1 MIIRM
6 TEIWRKEAMG
16 RFMCGIVGFVGKQRQ
31 KEEILER
38 MMDRIKHR
46 GPDSFGK
53 YTTDEVAFGFRRLSI
68 IDLESGTQPMFNED
82 GQIALVFN
90 GEIYNS
96 PELRER
102 FLAKGHVFANRSDSE
117 TILHGY
123 EEYGEKL
130 VRELRGMFG
139 FAIWDN
145 RKGRL
150 FLARDFFGIKP
161 VYYAMIGG
169 NLVFASEIKSI
180 LEFPGYKKEV
190 NLEAL
195 EQYLSFQYSN
205 LRETFFK
212 GIYHLPPGHYL
223 TYSHGE
229 LNITQYFDPTLEPT
243 SKESQDAVVQ
253 KLDAVLADS
262 VEKHMLADVE
272 VGAFL
277 SSGVDSSYIAAKF
290 SGKKT
295 FTVGFFDENNQ
306 YNETHYA
313 KECAKFLG
321 LENVSHTI
329 TEEEYWGEM
338 PKIMYHMDEP
348 LADPAAIAL
357 YFVAREAAKHVKV
370 VTSGEG
376 ADEFFGG
383 YTIYREPL
391 SLRWVDWLPLGFRK
405 KVAELA
411 ARLPEGFK
419 GRSYLIRA
427 SRPVQERFIGN
438 ANIFSEEERKQI
450 LRVQTKAKSPQN
462 LLGGQYKKM
471 ARYDDTTKMQY
482 IDLTNW
488 LPGDILLKADKMSMA
503 HSLEL
508 RVPFLDKEVFAVART
523 LRTGMKLKKGTTKY
537 AFRRVAEKYLPEFT
551 TNKKKLGFPVPI
563 RVWLR
568 QDTGYGKVKAAFSG
582 KAAGE
587 FFQTDHILRLLD
599 EHRGGVRDNS
609 RKIWTVYTF
618 LVWYRVFFEEENAA

>member
-1 MIIRM
+1 
-6 TEIWRKEAMG
+6 
-16 RFMCGIVGFVGKQRQ
+16 MCGIAGFVGKQDN
-31 KEEILER
+31 KEEILGK
-38 MMDRIKHR
+38 MMDVIKHR
-46 GPDSFGK
+46 GPDSEGK
-53 YTTDEVAFGFRRLSI
+53 YTTEDVAFGFRRLSI
-68 IDLESGTQPMFNED
+68 IDLESGSQPMFNED
-82 GQIALVFN
+82 GQIALIFN

-102 FLAKGHVFANRSDSE
+102 FKGKGHTFANRSDSE
-117 TILHGY
+117 TLIHGY

-130 VRELRGMFG
+130 VHELRGMFG

-145 RKGRL
+145 RNKSL

-161 VYYAMIGG
+161 VYYAMING
-169 NLVFASEIKSI
+169 NLVFGSEIKSI
-180 LEFPGYKKEV
+180 LEFPGYQKEV
-190 NLEAL
+190 NEEAL

-205 LRETFFK
+205 LPETFFK
-212 GIYHLPPGHYL
+212 GIYRLLPGHYL
-223 TYSHGE
+223 TYRNGE
-229 LNITQYFDPTLEPT
+229 LNVTQYFDPTLEPT
-243 SKESQDAVVQ
+243 SKDSQEEMIK
-253 KLDAVLADS
+253 KLTDVLEDS
-262 VEKHMLADVE
+262 VDKHMLADVE

-277 SSGVDSSYIAAKF
+277 SSGVDSSYIAAKY

-295 FTVGFFDENNQ
+295 FTVGFFDKNNQ

-313 KECAKFLG
+313 EECAKFLG
-321 LENVSHTI
+321 LENYSHTI

-357 YFVAREAAKHVKV
+357 YFVAREAAKYVKV

-391 SLRWVDWLPLGFRK
+391 ALRYVDWIPLGFRK
-405 KVAELA
+405 KVASLA
-411 ARLPEGFK
+411 EKLPEGMK

-427 SRPVQERFIGN
+427 SKPVQERFIGN
-438 ANIFSEEERKQI
+438 ANIFTEKERKELLKI
-450 LRVQTKAKSPQN
+450 QTKAVSPKK
-462 LLGGQYKKM
+462 LLAGKYKKM
-471 ARYDDTTKMQY
+471 GRHDDTTKMQY

-508 RVPFLDKEVFAVART
+508 RVPFLDKEVFQVART
-523 LRTGMKLKKGTTKY
+523 MRTNMKLKDKTTKFT
-537 AFRRVAEKYLPEFT
+537 FRRVAEPVLPEFT

-563 RVWLR
+563 RVWLKE
-568 QDTGYGKVKAAFSG
+568 DTGYGKVREAFLCETAKKYFNTG
-582 KAAGE
+582 MLI
-587 FFQTDHILRLLD
+587 QLLD
-599 EHRGGVRDNS
+599 DHKNGVRDNS

-618 LVWYRVFFEEENAA
+618 LVWYHVFFENGYVAPEMQTAKEA

>member
-1 MIIRM
+1 
-6 TEIWRKEAMG
+6 
-16 RFMCGIVGFVGKQRQ
+16 MCGIAGFVGKQEN
-31 KEEILER
+31 KEEILGK
-38 MMDRIKHR
+38 MMDVIKHR
-46 GPDSFGK
+46 GPDSEGK
-53 YTTDEVAFGFRRLSI
+53 YTTEDVAFGFRRLSI
-68 IDLESGTQPMFNED
+68 IDLESGSQPMFNED
-82 GQIALVFN
+82 GEIALIFN

-102 FLAKGHVFANRSDSE
+102 FKKKGHIFANRSDSE
-117 TILHGY
+117 TLIHGY

-130 VRELRGMFG
+130 VHELRGMFG

-145 RKGRL
+145 RKKSL
-150 FLARDFFGIKP
+150 FMARDFFGIKP
-161 VYYAMIGG
+161 VYYAMING
-169 NLVFASEIKSI
+169 NLVFGSEIKSI

-190 NLEAL
+190 NEEAL

-205 LRETFFK
+205 LPETFFK
-212 GIYHLPPGHYL
+212 GIYRLMPGHYL
-223 TYSHGE
+223 TYRNGE
-229 LNITQYFDPTLEPT
+229 LNVTQYFDPTLEPV
-243 SKESQDAVVQ
+243 SKDSQEEIVK
-253 KLDAVLADS
+253 KLTDVLEDS

-277 SSGVDSSYIAAKF
+277 SSGVDSSYIAARY

-295 FTVGFFDENNQ
+295 FTVGFFDKNNQ

-313 KECAKFLG
+313 EECAEFLG
-321 LENVSHTI
+321 LENYSHTI

-357 YFVAREAAKHVKV
+357 YFVAREAARHVKV

-391 SLRWVDWLPLGFRK
+391 ALRWVEWLPLRFRK
-405 KVAELA
+405 SVARLA
-411 ARLPEGFK
+411 EKLPEGMK
-419 GRSYLIRA
+419 GRSFLIRA
-427 SRPVQERFIGN
+427 SKPVQERFIGN
-438 ANIFSEEERKQI
+438 ANIFTEAERKKI
-450 LRVQTKAKSPQN
+450 LKVKTKAVSPKK
-462 LLGGQYKKM
+462 LLAPKYKKM
-471 ARYDDTTKMQY
+471 KRYDDTTKMQY

-508 RVPFLDKEVFAVART
+508 RVPFLDKEVFNVART
-523 LRTGMKLKKGTTKY
+523 MRTNMKLKKKTTKFS
-537 AFRRVAEKYLPEFT
+537 FRRVAEPVLPEFT

-563 RVWLR
+563 RVWLKE
-568 QDTGYGKVKAAFSG
+568 DMGYGKVKEAFLSETA
-582 KAAGE
+582 KKYFNTSAIV
-587 FFQTDHILRLLD
+587 QLLD
-599 EHRGGVRDNS
+599 DHKMGIRDNS

-618 LVWYRVFFEEENAA
+618 LVWHQVFFGGEEAA

>member
-1 MIIRM
+1 
-6 TEIWRKEAMG
+6 
-16 RFMCGIVGFVGKQRQ
+16 MCGIAGFAGKQDN

-38 MMDRIKHR
+38 MMDVIKHR
-46 GPDSFGK
+46 GPDSEGK
-53 YTTDEVAFGFRRLSI
+53 YTTEDVAFGFRRLSI
-68 IDLESGTQPMFNED
+68 IDLESGSQPMFNED
-82 GQIALVFN
+82 GQIALIFN

-102 FLAKGHVFANRSDSE
+102 FQAKGHVFANRSDSE
-117 TILHGY
+117 TLIHGY

-130 VRELRGMFG
+130 VHELRGMFG

-145 RKGRL
+145 RKKRL

-161 VYYAMIGG
+161 VYYAVINN
-169 NLVFASEIKSI
+169 NLVFGSEIKSI

-190 NLEAL
+190 NMEAL
-195 EQYLSFQYSN
+195 EQYLSFQYSS
-205 LRETFFK
+205 LPETFFK
-212 GIYHLPPGHYL
+212 GIYRLLPGHYL
-223 TYSHGE
+223 TWSNGE
-229 LNITQYFDPTLEPT
+229 LNITQYFDPTLEPV
-243 SKESQDAVVQ
+243 SKDSQETLVK
-253 KLDAVLADS
+253 KLDEVLDDS
-262 VEKHMLADVE
+262 VQKHMLADVE

-277 SSGVDSSYIAAKF
+277 SSGVDSSYIAAKY

-295 FTVGFFDENNQ
+295 FTVGFFDKENQ

-313 KECAKFLG
+313 EECAKYLG
-321 LENVSHTI
+321 LENYSHTI

-338 PKIMYHMDEP
+338 PKIMWHMDEP

-357 YFVAREAAKHVKV
+357 YFVAREAAKQVKV

-391 SLRWVDWLPLGFRK
+391 SLRWINWLPASWRRAMAKL
-405 KVAELA
+405 AEK
-411 ARLPEGFK
+411 LPEGTK
-419 GRSYLIRA
+419 GRSYIIRA
-427 SRPVQERFIGN
+427 SKTVQERFIGN
-438 ANIFSEEERKQI
+438 ANIFSAQERKE
-450 LRVQTKAKSPQN
+450 LLKEKTNAVTPQE
-462 LLGGQYKKM
+462 LLAPQYKKM
-471 ARYDDTTKMQY
+471 QQYDDTTKMQY

-508 RVPFLDKEVFAVART
+508 RVPFLDKEVFKAARSI
-523 LRTGMKLKKGTTKY
+523 RTNMKLKDKTTKF

-563 RVWLR
+563 RVWLKE
-568 QDTGYGKVKAAFSG
+568 DTGYGKVREAFTGAA
-582 KAAGE
+582 ANR
-587 FFQTDHILRLLD
+587 FFYTDKILRLLD
-599 EHRGGVRDNS
+599 DHKNGVRDNS

-618 LVWYRVFFEEENAA
+618 LVWYKVFFEDVKSA

>member
-1 MIIRM
+1 
-6 TEIWRKEAMG
+6 
-16 RFMCGIVGFVGKQRQ
+16 MCGIAGFVGKQEN
-31 KEEILER
+31 KEEILGK
-38 MMDRIKHR
+38 MMDVIKHR
-46 GPDSFGK
+46 GPDSEGK
-53 YTTDEVAFGFRRLSI
+53 YTTEDVAFGFRRLSI
-68 IDLESGTQPMFNED
+68 IDLESGSQPMFNED
-82 GQIALVFN
+82 GEIALIFN

-102 FLAKGHVFANRSDSE
+102 FKEKGHIFANRSDSE
-117 TILHGY
+117 TLIHGY

-130 VRELRGMFG
+130 VHELRGMFG

-145 RKGRL
+145 RKKSL
-150 FLARDFFGIKP
+150 FMARDFFGIKP
-161 VYYAMIGG
+161 VYYAMING
-169 NLVFASEIKSI
+169 NLVFGSEIKSI

-190 NLEAL
+190 NAEAL

-205 LRETFFK
+205 LPETFFK
-212 GIYHLPPGHYL
+212 GIYRLMPGHYL
-223 TYSHGE
+223 TYRNGE
-229 LNITQYFDPTLEPT
+229 LNVTQYFDPTLEPV
-243 SKESQDAVVQ
+243 SKDSQEEIVK
-253 KLDAVLADS
+253 KLTDVLEDS

-277 SSGVDSSYIAAKF
+277 SSGVDSSYIAAKY

-295 FTVGFFDENNQ
+295 FTVGFFDKNNQ

-313 KECAKFLG
+313 EECAAFLG
-321 LENVSHTI
+321 LENYSHTI

-357 YFVAREAAKHVKV
+357 YFVAREAAKYVKV

-391 SLRWVDWLPLGFRK
+391 ALRWVEWLPLKFRK
-405 KVAELA
+405 SVANLA
-411 ARLPEGFK
+411 EKLPEGMK
-419 GRSYLIRA
+419 GRSFLIRA
-427 SRPVQERFIGN
+427 SKPVQERFIGN
-438 ANIFSEEERKQI
+438 ANIFTEAERKKI
-450 LRVQTKAKSPQN
+450 LKVKTKAVSPKK
-462 LLGGQYKKM
+462 LLAPEYKKM
-471 ARYDDTTKMQY
+471 RRYDDTTKMQY

-508 RVPFLDKEVFAVART
+508 RVPFLDKEVFNVART
-523 LRTGMKLKKGTTKY
+523 MRTNMKLKKRTTKFS
-537 AFRRVAEKYLPEFT
+537 FRRVAEPVLPEFT

-563 RVWLR
+563 RVWLKE
-568 QDTGYGKVKAAFSG
+568 DMGYGKVKEAFQ
-582 KAAGE
+582 GE
-587 FFQTDHILRLLD
+587 TAKKYFDTSAIVQLLD
-599 EHRGGVRDNS
+599 DHKMGIRDNS

-618 LVWYRVFFEEENAA
+618 LVWHQVFFEGEGIA

>member
-1 MIIRM
+1 
-6 TEIWRKEAMG
+6 
-16 RFMCGIVGFVGKQRQ
+16 MCGIAGFVGKQDN
-31 KEEILER
+31 KEEILGK
-38 MMDRIKHR
+38 MMDVIKHR
-46 GPDSFGK
+46 GPDSEGK
-53 YTTDEVAFGFRRLSI
+53 YTTEDVAFGFRRLSI
-68 IDLESGTQPMFNED
+68 IDLESGSQPMFNED
-82 GQIALVFN
+82 GQIALIFN

-102 FLAKGHVFANRSDSE
+102 FKGKGHTFANRSDSE
-117 TILHGY
+117 TLIHGY

-130 VRELRGMFG
+130 VHELRGMFG

-145 RKGRL
+145 RNKSL

-161 VYYAMIGG
+161 VYYAMING
-169 NLVFASEIKSI
+169 NLVFGSEIKSI
-180 LEFPGYKKEV
+180 LEFPGYQKEV
-190 NLEAL
+190 NEEAL

-205 LRETFFK
+205 LPETFFK
-212 GIYHLPPGHYL
+212 GIYRLLPGHYL
-223 TYSHGE
+223 TYRNGE
-229 LNITQYFDPTLEPT
+229 LNVTQYFDPTLEPT
-243 SKESQDAVVQ
+243 SKDSQEEMIK
-253 KLDAVLADS
+253 KLTDVLEDS
-262 VEKHMLADVE
+262 VDKHMLADVE

-277 SSGVDSSYIAAKF
+277 SSGVDSSYIAAKY

-295 FTVGFFDENNQ
+295 FTVGFFDKNNQ

-313 KECAKFLG
+313 EECAKFLG
-321 LENVSHTI
+321 LENYSHTI

-357 YFVAREAAKHVKV
+357 YFVAREAAKYVKV

-391 SLRWVDWLPLGFRK
+391 ALRYVDWIPLGFRK
-405 KVAELA
+405 KVASLA
-411 ARLPEGFK
+411 EKLPEGMK

-427 SRPVQERFIGN
+427 SKPVQERFIGN
-438 ANIFSEEERKQI
+438 ANIFTEKERKELLKI
-450 LRVQTKAKSPQN
+450 QTKAVSPKK
-462 LLGGQYKKM
+462 LLAGKYKKM
-471 ARYDDTTKMQY
+471 GRYDDTTKMQY

-508 RVPFLDKEVFAVART
+508 RVPFLDKEVFQVART
-523 LRTGMKLKKGTTKY
+523 MRTNMKLKDKTTKFT
-537 AFRRVAEKYLPEFT
+537 FRRVAEPVLPEFT

-563 RVWLR
+563 RVWLKE
-568 QDTGYGKVKAAFSG
+568 DTGYGKVREAFLCETAKKYFNTG
-582 KAAGE
+582 MLI
-587 FFQTDHILRLLD
+587 QLLD
-599 EHRGGVRDNS
+599 DHKNGVRDNS

-618 LVWYRVFFEEENAA
+618 LVWYHVFFENGYVAPEMQTAKEA